1 MAAVDIVEGFSLD
14 FGVAIQFKNGTA
26 ITLAHD
32 GVRAIGNAALHRF
45 STDGFSAET
54 QISPVSGGV
63 RIDSRI
69 DCGKRIGDVDQ
80 LVLFDSDV
88 SQFGFERIFSNRRE
102 IWLHTGL
109 RDIDGEPLED
119 FILDK
124 PYDADNMAALYTPG
138 KGTLL
143 AGILMPGRWGLVF
156 AVENQ
161 RLQVRLELESG
172 LPADGR
178 IFADSFVLLHDPSL
192 LDALLR
198 YGSMNRIA
206 RSGTAHI
213 PRRVIWNTWDYFGRQ
228 IDQRGVVEMA
238 KLIAGH
244 PVPAG
249 KVNVICLDD
258 GWATYGDQSTPNE
271 SFSDLAGM
279 ARGLAEAGFIP
290 GIWYAPFLSA
300 LDSNWTREHPD
311 TLLRGESRFGDKP
324 PAEVDPRQV
333 LDPTHPEVLD
343 KIHREMSWLREIGF
357 RYYKTDFLQ
366 RVNTQFRNATFHD
379 RNVTPVEAMRGCME
393 VIRAAIGQDSYWLAC
408 GTEILPCAGL
418 ADASRTGDDITLYF
432 PTIQVAMRDAM
443 MHMWMNGNLFL
454 NDPDFLVVRCPDT
467 HEGWLHEKSKVAGE
481 EQIREKQPYQRAKLS
496 SGPVWKK
503 EEARCWANFHIVY
516 GGVLSLGD
524 HPAML
529 NADGLAMLDK
539 VLEYHSPGA
548 AGMPLDI
555 EENNLPTRW
564 LRPHP
569 EGWLLGLF
577 NLYDDNRTITISEAD
592 AGRIGPVATAI
603 DIWSGEE
610 LPWSTG
616 FGVELAPH
624 ASRVFRLAGLKT
636 LP

>member
-1 MAAVDIVEGFSLD
+1 MPKAQVAKNFSLD
-14 FGVAIQFKNGTA
+14 FNVAVQLKDGGTVP
-26 ITLAHD
+26 LGHD
-32 GVRAIGNAALHRF
+32 GVSPLGNATVHRF
-45 STDGFSAET
+45 SADGFSAEL
-54 QISPVSGGV
+54 QVSPVNDGV

-69 DCGKRIGDVDQ
+69 DCGDRISDVDR
-80 LVLFDSDV
+80 LTLFDADV
-88 SQFGFERIFSNRRE
+88 SGCAFERIFSNRRE
-102 IWLHTGL
+102 IWLHTGQ

-119 FILDK
+119 FILEK

-143 AGILMPGRWGLVF
+143 AGILMPARWGLVF
-156 AVENQ
+156 AVNNR

-172 LPADGR
+172 RPADGR
-178 IFADSFVLLHDPSL
+178 VFADSFVLHHNPSL
-192 LDALLR
+192 LDALLW
-198 YGSMNRIA
+198 YGSTNRIA

-213 PRRVIWNTWDYFGRQ
+213 PRRIIWNSWDYFGSH
-228 IDQRGVVEMA
+228 IDQNGLVEMA
-238 KLIAGH
+238 RLIAKH
-244 PVPAG
+244 PVLAD

-258 GWATYGDQSTPNE
+258 GWATYGDQATPNE
-271 SFSDLAGM
+271 NFSDLAGM
-279 ARGLAEAGFIP
+279 ARGISEAGFIP
-290 GIWYAPFLSA
+290 GIWYAPFLSN

-311 TLLRGESRFGDKP
+311 TLLRGDSRFGDKP
-324 PAEVDPRQV
+324 LAEDDPRQV
-333 LDPTHPEVLD
+333 LDPTHPKVLN
-343 KIHREMSWLREIGF
+343 KIHQEMSWLRQCGF

-379 RNVTPVEAMRGCME
+379 QNVTPVEAMRGCTE
-393 VIRAAIGQDSYWLAC
+393 VIRSAIGPDSYWLAC

-481 EQIREKQPYQRAKLS
+481 EQIKEKQPYRRAKLS

-529 NADGLAMLDK
+529 NDDGLAMLEK
-539 VLEYHSPGA
+539 VLEHHAPGA
-548 AGMPLDI
+548 AGMPLDV

-577 NLYDDNRTITISEAD
+577 NLYDENQTIGISYAD
-592 AGRIGPVATAI
+592 AARIGYVGEVS
-603 DIWSGEE
+603 DIWTGEE
-610 LPWSTG
+610 LPWSDS
-616 FGVELAPH
+616 FGVPLEAH
-624 ASRVFRLAGLKT
+624 SSRVFLLRR
-636 LP
+636 